1 MVDEGS
7 VKQLVGVHLLP
18 AEQQIELFVL
28 PHKALV
34 ICIFWDAGQL
44 RVADWPSQAILT
56 LLIYKC
62 IAFV

>member
-34 ICIFWDAGQL
+34 ICIF
-44 RVADWPSQAILT
+44 
-56 LLIYKC
+56 
-62 IAFV
+62 

>member
-1 MVDEGS
+1 MVDIGL

-18 AEQQIELFVL
+18 AEQQIEPSIL
-28 PHKALV
+28 PHKAIV

-44 RVADWPSQAILT
+44 RVADWPSQAILI